1 MAILTQDKLL
11 ELQQAILSARLDDRR
26 DALLTSID
34 RRVVAQLPKED
45 RADAQILED
54 LDYLSNMGALEDGT
68 YPLEMWLKNAETLAS
83 PRHEAALFR
92 AVLEEAFKNDAA
104 QFALIVRGATSDGA
118 PVYLREGTEHVVGR
132 GRRANLAFPEDL
144 LLSKAHARIAVHD
157 QALCV
162 KDLGSKHGVWLNERR
177 VKEARLTVGD
187 VLRCGQTV
195 LVVTEVTTPETGSLL
210 RESPPSLRSSP
221 ALHFTI

>member
-1 MAILTQDKLL
+1 MAILTHDKLL
-11 ELQQAILSARLDDRR
+11 ELQQAILSLRLDDRR
-26 DALLTSID
+26 DALLTCID
-34 RRVVAQLPKED
+34 RRVVAQLPKVP

-54 LDYLSNMGALEDGT
+54 LDGLSNMGALEDGT
-68 YPLEMWLKNAETLAS
+68 YPLEMWLKNAVALAS
-83 PRHEAALFR
+83 PRHEAELFR
-92 AVLEEAFKNDAA
+92 AVLEEAFTNDAT
-104 QFALIVRGATSDGA
+104 QFALVVQGGTSDGA

-132 GRRANLAFPEDL
+132 GRRANVTFPEDL

-177 VKEARLTVGD
+177 VQEAQLTPGD

-195 LVVTEVTTPETGSLL
+195 LVVAKVTTPETASLL
-210 RESPPSLRSSP
+210 RESPPVTSSP
-221 ALHFTI
+221 HFNC